1 MNQGPASTRFGRAI
15 RHEWL
20 LDPGLAYLNH
30 GTVGVTPR
38 AVLDAQR
45 AIGDEIEANPSPKL
59 LREVAARV
67 GKRVPGRI
75 RAAIESIAPFVGARA
90 EDLVFV
96 DNTTSGANA
105 VLRSF
110 DLRPGDAVLITG
122 TTYGGVRQAVRYA
135 CRRAGADVVVAPM
148 PSPIGGPEEVLAAIE
163 QAITP
168 AVRLAVLDH
177 IVSETGVVLPIRELV
192 ARCHARGVRV
202 LVDGAHVPGQLP
214 LEIPAIAAD
223 WYVANLHKWA
233 FAPRSCGILWATPD
247 ARQDLHPP
255 VISWGLDEG
264 FTAEFDWTGT
274 RDPSA
279 WLAAP
284 AGLEFLRRLGF
295 EALREYNHTLVW
307 RAATMLCERWGGRP
321 VAPEAMTP
329 FMSAVPL
336 PDAFEVSEEA
346 ATRLRDALLF
356 QHSIEVPVHAR
367 HGRLWLRLS
376 AQVYNEM
383 DEFERLALAVETE
396 LEKSAPVRAA
406 RTE

>member
-1 MNQGPASTRFGRAI
+1 MDGQTGAPRFGRAI

-20 LDPGLAYLNH
+20 LDPGIAYLNH

-38 AVLDAQR
+38 AVLEAQR
-45 AIGDEIEANPSPKL
+45 AIGDEIEANPSPVL
-59 LREVAARV
+59 LREIAARV
-67 GKRVPGRI
+67 GKRHPGRI
-75 RAAIESIAPFVGARA
+75 RAAIETVAPFVGARA

-110 DLRPGDAVLITG
+110 ELRPGDAMLITD

-135 CRRAGADVVVAPM
+135 CRRAGAEVVVAPM
-148 PSPIGGPEEVLAAIE
+148 PSPIGGPEDVLAAIE

-192 ARCHARGVRV
+192 ARCHARGIRV
-202 LVDGAHVPGQLP
+202 LVDGAHVPGQLS
-214 LEIPAIAAD
+214 LDIPAIAAD

-233 FAPRSCGILWATPD
+233 FAPRSCGILWAGPD

-255 VISWGLDEG
+255 VVSWGLDEG

-284 AGLEFLRRLGF
+284 AGLEFLRGLGF

-307 RAATMLCERWGGRP
+307 RAATLLCERWGGRP
-321 VAPEAMTP
+321 VAPEEMTP

-336 PDAFEVSEEA
+336 PDALEATAEA
-346 ATRLRDALLF
+346 AQTLRDALLF

-367 HGRLWLRLS
+367 RGRLWLRLS
-376 AQVYNEM
+376 AQVYNEIE
-383 DEFERLALAVETE
+383 EFERLAQAVETE
-396 LEKSAPVRAA
+396 LSKGATTGASRA
-406 RTE
+406 R